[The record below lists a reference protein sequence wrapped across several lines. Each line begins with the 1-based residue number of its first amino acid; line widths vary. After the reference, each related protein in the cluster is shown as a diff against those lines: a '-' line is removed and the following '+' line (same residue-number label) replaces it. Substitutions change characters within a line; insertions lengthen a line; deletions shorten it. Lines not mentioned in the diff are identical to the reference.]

1 MGNGWMDGLKMDE
14 RKMEGLDDW
23 KDGWIDKLKKDGW
36 TDQKWMGGW
45 KSGWINGKWF
55 NNQMEK

>member
-1 MGNGWMDGLKMDE
+1 MDGKWMDGLKMDE
-14 RKMEGLDDW
+14 WKMEGLDDW

-55 NNQMEK
+55 NN